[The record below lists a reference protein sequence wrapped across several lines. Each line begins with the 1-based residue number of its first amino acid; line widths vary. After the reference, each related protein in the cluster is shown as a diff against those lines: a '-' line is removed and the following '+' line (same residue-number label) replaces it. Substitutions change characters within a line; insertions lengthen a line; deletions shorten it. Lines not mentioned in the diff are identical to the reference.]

1 MEKSTPSETK
11 CSALNIFFQNHF
23 VCVDALVGDQQ
34 FYDYSLHLEK
44 IWDRTVENTLMLPML
59 LSYGPVVHYGVCST
73 RGTGNRHWT
82 WQTTMVEPDGWRA
95 IGNDFLTR
103 SRVCVFVFF
112 IHSARFH
119 SFECYTAN
127 AQQSFV
133 RNFSITESHRIE
145 KRITE
150 LNRIKNNH
158 LCKMERSS
166 EICECKFCQL

>member
-1 MEKSTPSETK
+1 MFCSQYFLFFFKTILFVSMPWLETSNFMIIPCIWK
-11 CSALNIFFQNHF
+11 
-23 VCVDALVGDQQ
+23 
-34 FYDYSLHLEK
+34 K

-95 IGNDFLTR
+95 IGNDFVTR
-103 SRVCVFVFF
+103 SRVCVCLFVFF

-127 AQQSFV
+127 AQQTHSNPLYEIFQLQ
-133 RNFSITESHRIE
+133 NLTES
-145 KRITE
+145 
-150 LNRIKNNH
+150 KN
-158 LCKMERSS
+158 E
-166 EICECKFCQL
+166 